1 MEFGK
6 ILKENGAVC
15 CETEKDAN
23 IMLGFGGSAAAA
35 AAAAAA
41 VRTSISPIDVK
52 LEGEKNAAVV

>member
-1 MEFGK
+1 VEFGK

-23 IMLGFGGSAAAA
+23 IMLGFGGSAA
-35 AAAAAA
+35 

>member
-1 MEFGK
+1 
-6 ILKENGAVC
+6 
-15 CETEKDAN
+15 
-23 IMLGFGGSAAAA
+23 MLGFGGSAAAA